1 VAGEFARG
9 RDLTVKK
16 DQRNREDVPQM
27 PRPVKYAWGVAM
39 TLLVVLSLTLDKGSA
54 LMPLVHRAIDA
65 LQLQTAPT
73 DSR

>member
-1 VAGEFARG
+1 MAGGLDSGGE
-9 RDLTVKK
+9 LTVKK
-16 DQRNREDVPQM
+16 DQRNREDFPQM
-27 PRPVKYAWGVAM
+27 PRPVKYAWGFSM